1 MFKLLVLALT
11 IASTMATVEKAVVCL
26 KSGDID
32 GKITFTQTPTE
43 VKIEGVITGLPK
55 GKHGF
60 HIHEKGA
67 LGDGC
72 KAAGGHFNPDKKD
85 HGAPEDA
92 VRHVGDLGNIIA
104 DEKKVAN
111 VSFTDKII
119 SLNGDYSIIGRAL
132 VVHEGEDDLG
142 KGGFDDSKTTGHAGS
157 RLVCGVVGIA
167 DGTEACPEGE
177 GKGNS
182 AISTTGS
189 YFLLFTGLY
198 TVLVN
203 VIF

>member
-1 MFKLLVLALT
+1 MFKLFVLALCAT
-11 IASTMATVEKAVVCL
+11 ATLATVEKAIVCL

-32 GKITFTQTPTE
+32 GKITFTQTAE
-43 VKIEGVITGLPK
+43 GVQVEGVINGLPK

-67 LGDGC
+67 LGDSC
-72 KAAGGHFNPDKKD
+72 KDAGGHFNPDKKD

-104 DEKKVAN
+104 DDKKVAHVN
-111 VSFTDKII
+111 ISDKII
-119 SLNGDYSIIGRAL
+119 SLNGEHSIIGRAV

-142 KGGFDDSKTTGHAGS
+142 KGNFNDSKTTGHAGA
-157 RLVCGVVGIA
+157 RLVCGVIGIA
-167 DGTEACPEGE
+167 DGTETCPEGP
-177 GKGNS
+177 GNI
-182 AISTTGS
+182 AISTTGN

-198 TVLVN
+198 TLFLN
-203 VIF
+203 LRF